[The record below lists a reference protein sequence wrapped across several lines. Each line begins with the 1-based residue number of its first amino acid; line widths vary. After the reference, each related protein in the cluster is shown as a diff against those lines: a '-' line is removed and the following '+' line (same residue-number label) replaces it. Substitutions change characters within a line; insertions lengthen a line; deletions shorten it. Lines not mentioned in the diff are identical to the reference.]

1 MITQIEPSK
10 NFRKSSTSGDYYED
24 DDTAGSLAQGRFI
37 VHAKGIRDHIFHEVY
52 VDYQNAEID
61 SKQGKFVKRGDF
73 SKVEKSIDS
82 YKKRGITALY
92 LMGVLER
99 DNYQYLNKNTN
110 EIEFRK

>member
-1 MITQIEPSK
+1 MNYSP
-10 NFRKSSTSGDYYED
+10 DYYGEGD
-24 DDTAGSLAQGRFI
+24 EAGQLAQGRFI

-61 SKQGKFVKRGDF
+61 HKEGKFVKRGDF
-73 SKVEKSIDS
+73 AKVEKSIDS

-99 DNYQYLNKNTN
+99 DNNPILNKSLN
-110 EIEFRK
+110 EIDYRKPDAAPLAITCR